1 MISRQR
7 LIYGKYISSLSDTLA
22 PLNHIDIPL
31 FPYMIQNTN
40 LPGWGYSGSVIGAGW
55 SGKLPLHI
63 RLALIPERK
72 WKQSKFGTSTF
83 LYWPKLPR
91 TYENEGPLPKANKV
105 WPLIK
110 TSNFRECVPEFHS
123 IFKGWR
129 TWIIILIWFI
139 YIISTLFPIMHDII
153 WTPCFSVNGN

>member
-22 PLNHIDIPL
+22 PLNQIDIPL

-63 RLALIPERK
+63 RLAGDPRK
-72 WKQSKFGTSTF
+72 EMKAEQVWDFHILVLPQTSPH
-83 LYWPKLPR
+83 L
-91 TYENEGPLPKANKV
+91 
-105 WPLIK
+105 
-110 TSNFRECVPEFHS
+110 
-123 IFKGWR
+123 
-129 TWIIILIWFI
+129 
-139 YIISTLFPIMHDII
+139 
-153 WTPCFSVNGN
+153 